1 MTFEELIKV
10 REENNLTKAAFA
22 AAIGITPM
30 LQGRYESGKL
40 AIPEK
45 VEEKVTELFLQK
57 KEKKTRKAAKAEKAP
72 AAEAKKPVEKKPAEK
87 KTASRKVKTAAPV
100 VYIQSMMGGSVTP
113 EEVLSRIPKDAEAV
127 YIKPEENMA
136 YWVKGDDGGAVELW

>member
-1 MTFEELIKV
+1 MTSEELIKL
-10 REENNLTKAAFA
+10 REENDLTKAAFA
-22 AAIGITPM
+22 AVIGITPM

-45 VEEKVTELFLQK
+45 VEEKIKELFQEK
-57 KEKKTRKAAKAEKAP
+57 KAKKTRKAAKPEKAP
-72 AAEAKKPVEKKPAEK
+72 ATEEKKPVEKKPSA
-87 KTASRKVKTAAPV
+87 RKAKAKLAAPA
-100 VYIQSMMGGSVTP
+100 VYIQSQMGGSITP
-113 EEVLSRIPKDAEAV
+113 EEVLSRIPKEAEAV